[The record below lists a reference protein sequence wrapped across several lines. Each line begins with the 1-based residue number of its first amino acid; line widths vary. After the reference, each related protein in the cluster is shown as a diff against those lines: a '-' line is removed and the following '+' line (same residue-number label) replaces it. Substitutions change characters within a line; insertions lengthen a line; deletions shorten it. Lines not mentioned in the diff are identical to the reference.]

1 MLARGAR
8 SYFARVTSPSVSP
21 STSPVPISD
30 KRSALVATAVIV
42 GITALICVIDVTR
55 FYLASAAAGRPA
67 PWLTAFALNAPSWI
81 LLGAL
86 APLALFLSRRA
97 PLGPGNWS
105 RALAVHVAGAFV
117 FAILHIAGM
126 AVFLSAQRGDWATMP
141 IFLNKFSTSLAIN
154 MLTYAAIVGAVH
166 ALRFYREAQTRAL
179 AETQLQ
185 ASLTEARLSAL
196 RGQLNPH
203 FLFNTLNA
211 ISTMALKGEQENVVR
226 TLGYLG
232 ELLRVSLDDELPQE
246 VPLSEE
252 LEFLDRYL
260 DIQRTRFGDR
270 LTIHRSI
277 DPAVLDAMVPSMM
290 LQPLV
295 ENAIVHG
302 VAPVPGPGEVRI
314 HASRRDGTL
323 RLEVF
328 DSGLGF
334 PGADSPRL
342 KNKGIGLANTR
353 ARLEQLYNGAHAMTL
368 DNDNERGTRVAV
380 DIPFR
385 TASSSGL
392 VGPT

>member
-1 MLARGAR
+1 
-8 SYFARVTSPSVSP
+8 
-21 STSPVPISD
+21 
-30 KRSALVATAVIV
+30 
-42 GITALICVIDVTR
+42 
-55 FYLASAAAGRPA
+55 
-67 PWLTAFALNAPSWI
+67 
-81 LLGAL
+81 
-86 APLALFLSRRA
+86 
-97 PLGPGNWS
+97 
-105 RALAVHVAGAFV
+105 
-117 FAILHIAGM
+117 
-126 AVFLSAQRGDWATMP
+126 
-141 IFLNKFSTSLAIN
+141 
-154 MLTYAAIVGAVH
+154 
-166 ALRFYREAQTRAL
+166 
-179 AETQLQ
+179 
-185 ASLTEARLSAL
+185 L

-334 PGADSPRL
+334 PSATSP
-342 KNKGIGLANTR
+342 KVKSTGIGLANTR
-353 ARLEQLYNGAHAMTL
+353 ARLEQLYNGAHAMML

-380 DIPFR
+380 EIPFR
-385 TASSSGL
+385 TAPSSGL
-392 VGPT
+392 LGPT